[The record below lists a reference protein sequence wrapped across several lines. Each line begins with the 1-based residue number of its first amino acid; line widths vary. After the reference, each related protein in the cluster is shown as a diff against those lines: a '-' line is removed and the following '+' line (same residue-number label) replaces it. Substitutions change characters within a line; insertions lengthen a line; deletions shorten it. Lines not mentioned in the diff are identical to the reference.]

1 VSRITD
7 LADSLWILLNREVED
22 DDRISSPDNLI
33 VSYLAFVRKAFMASH
48 GSFSELVFGMSGSS
62 ADSSVQLGE
71 DDKYSVVIIMPP
83 KAIPT
88 PKEYSEAIK
97 GAVKGKMLA
106 KMKKEAVDCPVKLK
120 VVSFVE
126 CFTCQNYNRR
136 IRGKV
141 GCKGLPLTQGPV
153 KP

>member
-1 VSRITD
+1 MTENTE
-7 LADSLWILLNREVED
+7 DSN
-22 DDRISSPDNLI
+22 P
-33 VSYLAFVRKAFMASH
+33 VR
-48 GSFSELVFGMSGSS
+48 
-62 ADSSVQLGE
+62 LGE
-71 DDKYSVVIIMPP
+71 DDKYLVDIIMPP
-83 KAIPT
+83 KAVPS
-88 PKEYSEAIK
+88 PKEALEAIK

-126 CFTCQNYNRR
+126 CFTCPNFNRR

-141 GCKGLPLTQGPV
+141 GCRGLPLTENTT

>member
-1 VSRITD
+1 MNLSR
-7 LADSLWILLNREVED
+7 
-22 DDRISSPDNLI
+22 
-33 VSYLAFVRKAFMASH
+33 K
-48 GSFSELVFGMSGSS
+48 LVFDMSGSP
-62 ADSSVQLGE
+62 ADSPVHMGE
-71 DDKYSVVIIMPP
+71 DDKYSVEIITPP

-88 PKEYSEAIK
+88 PKDSLEAIK

-120 VVSFVE
+120 MVSFVE
-126 CFTCQNYNRR
+126 CFTCQNFNRR

-153 KP
+153 EL